1 MVVLEHPL
9 LFGLKRRQLCKL
21 LLLHLLCMPLLQI
34 EHMLGGCDLGGDVAA
49 RNGTLVSIS
58 DACRALRHSSGTI
71 LEYAISY
78 FFLSVVEVLHVFV
91 DVVLL
96 ADLSSERQAH
106 FVSSIGTQRLGILV
120 RSLNF
125 MHCLSLFTAQK
136 YEMMSECVIFLTL
149 VCTYG

>member
-9 LFGLKRRQLCKL
+9 LLGLKRRQLGKL

-34 EHMLGGCDLGGDVAA
+34 EHMLGGCDLGGDIAA

-58 DACRALRHSSGTI
+58 DACRALRHAGGTI

-96 ADLSSERQAH
+96 TDLSSER
-106 FVSSIGTQRLGILV
+106 
-120 RSLNF
+120 
-125 MHCLSLFTAQK
+125 
-136 YEMMSECVIFLTL
+136 
-149 VCTYG
+149 